1 MQNDALNKKI
11 RYDRCEKSEPHPID
25 LINYLK
31 KSKYRKAPASQKD
44 RSSTASM
51 TPMVLLLV

>member
-1 MQNDALNKKI
+1 MQSDALNKQI
-11 RYDRCEKSEPHPID
+11 LYVQFEKSEPYAID

-31 KSKYRKAPASQKD
+31 KSKYRKAPASQKNL
-44 RSSTASM
+44 SSTASM

>member
-1 MQNDALNKKI
+1 MQSDALNKQI
-11 RYDRCEKSEPHPID
+11 LYDQFEKSEPHSID

-44 RSSTASM
+44 LSSTASM

>member
-1 MQNDALNKKI
+1 MQSDALNKQI
-11 RYDRCEKSEPHPID
+11 LYDQFEKSEQYSID

-31 KSKYRKAPASQKD
+31 KSKYRKALASQKD
-44 RSSTASM
+44 LSSTASM

>member
-1 MQNDALNKKI
+1 MQSDALNKQI
-11 RYDRCEKSEPHPID
+11 LYDQFEKSEPHSID

-44 RSSTASM
+44 LSSTVSM

>member
-1 MQNDALNKKI
+1 MQSDALNTQI
-11 RYDRCEKSEPHPID
+11 VYDQFEKSEPHSID
-25 LINYLK
+25 PINYLK

-44 RSSTASM
+44 FSSTASM

>member
-1 MQNDALNKKI
+1 MQSDALNKQI
-11 RYDRCEKSEPHPID
+11 LYDQFEKSEPHSID

-44 RSSTASM
+44 LSSTASM
-51 TPMVLLLV
+51 TPMALLLV

>member
-1 MQNDALNKKI
+1 MQSDALNKQI
-11 RYDRCEKSEPHPID
+11 LHDQFEKSEPHSID

-31 KSKYRKAPASQKD
+31 KSKYRKAPAPQKD

>member
-1 MQNDALNKKI
+1 MQSDALNKQI
-11 RYDRCEKSEPHPID
+11 LYDQFEKSEPHGID

-31 KSKYRKAPASQKD
+31 KSKYRKALTSQKD
-44 RSSTASM
+44 LSSTASM

>member
-1 MQNDALNKKI
+1 MQSDALNKQI
-11 RYDRCEKSEPHPID
+11 LYDQFEKSEPHSID

-31 KSKYRKAPASQKD
+31 KSKYRKALASQKD
-44 RSSTASM
+44 LSSTAFM

>member
-1 MQNDALNKKI
+1 MQDDALNKKI
-11 RYDRCEKSEPHPID
+11 RHDQFEKIEPHGMD

-44 RSSTASM
+44 LSSTASM